1 MRQKRRFNFAQTVF
15 FSLLLLIGMFLGFK
29 FHVEIGSLLR
39 SKTGNKIDQVFNLV
53 DKKYVDTV
61 DLKKLESETIE
72 GMLSQLDP
80 HSVYIPAEDVKKSN
94 EDLEGNFEGIGVE
107 FFIVKDTIYV
117 VSVIPGGPSEKLG
130 IKAGD
135 KIVKVNGKI
144 VAGKKIKNA
153 EVTGSL
159 RGPSN
164 SFVKI
169 SVKRIGIA
177 KLIDF
182 NIQRG
187 NVPLNSLDAAYMA
200 APGIGYIKI
209 NTFAATTYDEF
220 FEGITKL
227 KKQGLKSLI
236 LDLRGN
242 PGGYL
247 SAAIMI
253 ADEFLTAKKLI
264 VYTEGKSSPKKEDFA
279 TAAGNFEK
287 GKLIVLVDEAQFFTD
302 KQIWDLANLV
312 DNWNIN
318 VYCYGLRL
326 DWQGNFFT
334 GSETLFKIADVL
346 EPVENLC
353 KYNKGAPAYF
363 HVKLSGSDASV
374 EVGAEDMYE
383 SVSRKTWRE
392 WQTNKKPQ

>member
-1 MRQKRRFNFAQTVF
+1 MRQKRRFNFAQPVF

-39 SKTGNKIDQVFNLV
+39 SKTGNKIDQIFNLV

-169 SVKRIGIA
+169 
-177 KLIDF
+177 
-182 NIQRG
+182 
-187 NVPLNSLDAAYMA
+187 
-200 APGIGYIKI
+200 
-209 NTFAATTYDEF
+209 
-220 FEGITKL
+220 
-227 KKQGLKSLI
+227 
-236 LDLRGN
+236 
-242 PGGYL
+242 
-247 SAAIMI
+247 
-253 ADEFLTAKKLI
+253 
-264 VYTEGKSSPKKEDFA
+264 
-279 TAAGNFEK
+279 
-287 GKLIVLVDEAQFFTD
+287 
-302 KQIWDLANLV
+302 
-312 DNWNIN
+312 
-318 VYCYGLRL
+318 
-326 DWQGNFFT
+326 
-334 GSETLFKIADVL
+334 
-346 EPVENLC
+346 
-353 KYNKGAPAYF
+353 
-363 HVKLSGSDASV
+363 
-374 EVGAEDMYE
+374 
-383 SVSRKTWRE
+383 
-392 WQTNKKPQ
+392 